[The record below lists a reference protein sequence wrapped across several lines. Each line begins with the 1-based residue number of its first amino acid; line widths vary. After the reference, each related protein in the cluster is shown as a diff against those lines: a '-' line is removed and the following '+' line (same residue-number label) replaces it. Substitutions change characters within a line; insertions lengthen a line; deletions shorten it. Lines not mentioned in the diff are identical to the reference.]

1 MSPLQ
6 RNLAEP
12 RYLCKPNIK
21 RRAASQSSRHF
32 SAMGRTRHR
41 REPKPPATPVHALFV
56 RRVRE
61 EMKARELNPLR
72 LAEYGIKQRT
82 LADVLRG
89 ADPRLSTVYAAARAL
104 GMNAADLLREGPS
117 KRAISN
123 VTDLHPPRKPMLPT
137 PAESSTDRKKNR
149 R

>member
-1 MSPLQ
+1 
-6 RNLAEP
+6 
-12 RYLCKPNIK
+12 
-21 RRAASQSSRHF
+21 
-32 SAMGRTRHR
+32 MGKTRKR

-61 EMKARELNPLR
+61 EMKARDLNPLR
-72 LAEYGIKQRT
+72 LEEYGIKQRT

-104 GMNAADLLREGPS
+104 GMNTADLLREGPG
-117 KRAISN
+117 KRLESP
-123 VTDLHPPRKPMLPT
+123 TTPTPLHPPRQPMIPPPAVEKP
-137 PAESSTDRKKNR
+137 ADRKKSR